1 MLHYQ
6 LSQQINVRDEPRN
19 TATSWKKKCLHLFIL
34 IILKSSFNDNEIIYR
49 GFWICLLKFML
60 HHQRWSAV
68 QKYLIVQNTGIWNG
82 FEDPSIIFKE
92 AFTRNQKVY
101 YKIIFLKISGNSQK
115 IYLCKSLRLRIWAS
129 KHEICLKKENPAK
142 VFSSKV
148 LNVFFL
154 KNTCKQLHMHLITT
168 MVLRTFQ

>member
-1 MLHYQ
+1 MLNYQ

-19 TATSWKKKCLHLFIL
+19 TATSCKTKCLHLFIL

-49 GFWICLLKFML
+49 GFWICLLEFML
-60 HHQRWSAV
+60 HHQEWSAV

-101 YKIIFLKISGNSQK
+101 YKIVFKLISKKIH
-115 IYLCKSLRLRIWAS
+115 LCKSLRLRIRAS
-129 KHEICLKKENPAK
+129 KHQIWLKKENPAK

-148 LNVFFL
+148 LNVFL
-154 KNTCKQLHMHLITT
+154 KNTCKRLHMHLITT
-168 MVLRTFQ
+168 MVLRKFQ